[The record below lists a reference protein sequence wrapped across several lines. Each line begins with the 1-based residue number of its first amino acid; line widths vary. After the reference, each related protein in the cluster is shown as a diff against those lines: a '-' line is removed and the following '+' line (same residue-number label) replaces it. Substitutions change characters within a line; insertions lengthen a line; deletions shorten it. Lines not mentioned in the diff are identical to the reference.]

1 MDHEFVCESCE
12 SKVGSLEELMIDE
25 ELRERVGGYIETEIA
40 RSKKEKEEE
49 DEQAG
54 RVGGEGEQQ
63 ADGGG
68 EGAVEPEGQGAQGES
83 GQEGK
88 DADKVCYTL
97 FWKNGSADKVA
108 RCRRSNRRR
117 KVGRYRKF
125 DTRPGKNARN
135 AKSSNYA
142 TLPIS
147 SELPLDSFEQRH

>member
-12 SKVGSLEELMIDE
+12 SKVGSLEELVIDE

-88 DADKVCYTL
+88 DGDKV
-97 FWKNGSADKVA
+97 
-108 RCRRSNRRR
+108 
-117 KVGRYRKF
+117 
-125 DTRPGKNARN
+125 
-135 AKSSNYA
+135 
-142 TLPIS
+142 
-147 SELPLDSFEQRH
+147 